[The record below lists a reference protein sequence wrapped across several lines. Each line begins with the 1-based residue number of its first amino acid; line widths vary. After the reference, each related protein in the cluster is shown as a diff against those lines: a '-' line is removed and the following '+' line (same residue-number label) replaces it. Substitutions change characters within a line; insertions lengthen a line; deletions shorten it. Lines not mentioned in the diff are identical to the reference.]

1 MRLTLHVVSVRSAG
15 ELERAFA
22 TMAEHRDQGVIVQGV
37 FTASFGR
44 VAQFGL
50 APPPGV
56 DLGPEGVRRIRRAAG
71 VRCEPDRAGTTGH
84 VLCGADP
91 ARRHAR
97 RPARG
102 AAHQVRAG
110 HQPQDRQGPGPDD
123 PAVAPAEGGSGDR
136 VRNRRQRQNL
146 EGWTRARITPAPP
159 VPKPTRPP
167 RRPPA
172 RPPAP
177 PKPR

>member
-1 MRLTLHVVSVRSAG
+1 MGECRRSDVLRGGFRGSLSWSSYVRG
-15 ELERAFA
+15 QDLERREA
-22 TMAEHRDQGVIVQGV
+22 
-37 FTASFGR
+37 GR
-44 VAQFGL
+44 
-50 APPPGV
+50 PP
-56 DLGPEGVRRIRRAAG
+56 RR
-71 VRCEPDRAGTTGH
+71 
-84 VLCGADP
+84 
-91 ARRHAR
+91 
-97 RPARG
+97 

-110 HQPQDRQGPGPDD
+110 DQPQDRQSSRTDD

-146 EGWTRARITPAPP
+146 EGWTRERITPAPP